1 MLAENE
7 KVRWVPEHL
16 KHGRF
21 KHIIEGAPDWNI
33 SRSRFWASPLPI
45 WKNVRGDIKIVGSL
59 EELQKYT
66 GGKLPQNEVGE
77 VDVHRPWID
86 ELAFVD
92 ERGEKYTRVP
102 EVVDCWVESAAMPY
116 ATAVGF
122 PADFIA
128 EYIAQTRTWFYYLHT
143 LGVLLKGRSAFKAV
157 VSTGTI
163 LAVDGEKISKSK
175 GNYTDPMELMD
186 QYGADALRFYLMGS
200 VVMQGEDLAFSDE
213 GVREAHNRVVG
224 ILRNCLSFFALY
236 KDEYEWK
243 TKGGESPHIL
253 DRWIFARLAA
263 CTKEMTEAMDA
274 YDLPRVCREVRA
286 FVEDY
291 STWYIR
297 RSRERVKGENFEDKQ
312 HCLAAQR
319 KVLLTLSKFIAPLM
333 PFLAEEIYRAV
344 GGEKESVHLESWEDA
359 QVKKDDARII
369 EEMEKVRYIVSLA
382 LEQRAKANIK
392 IRQPLSKLLIT
403 NDSLHTRSGLLALV
417 RDEVNVKEVVFQKS
431 LAQEVALDTF
441 ITPELKEEGAYRELV
456 RAVQDLR
463 KARGLTIA
471 DRVELSIDTDAAG
484 RAFVEKYVAQL
495 TKAAL
500 LSGVRFAP
508 VKNGEK
514 VTIGA
519 LSLCIDCTT
528 RPR

>member
-1 MLAENE
+1 
-7 KVRWVPEHL
+7 
-16 KHGRF
+16 
-21 KHIIEGAPDWNI
+21 
-33 SRSRFWASPLPI
+33 
-45 WKNVRGDIKIVGSL
+45 
-59 EELQKYT
+59 
-66 GGKLPQNEVGE
+66 
-77 VDVHRPWID
+77 
-86 ELAFVD
+86 
-92 ERGEKYTRVP
+92 
-102 EVVDCWVESAAMPY
+102 
-116 ATAVGF
+116 
-122 PADFIA
+122 
-128 EYIAQTRTWFYYLHT
+128 
-143 LGVLLKGRSAFKAV
+143 
-157 VSTGTI
+157 
-163 LAVDGEKISKSK
+163 
-175 GNYTDPMELMD
+175 
-186 QYGADALRFYLMGS
+186 
-200 VVMQGEDLAFSDE
+200 
-213 GVREAHNRVVG
+213 
-224 ILRNCLSFFALY
+224 
-236 KDEYEWK
+236 
-243 TKGGESPHIL
+243 
-253 DRWIFARLAA
+253 
-263 CTKEMTEAMDA
+263 
-274 YDLPRVCREVRA
+274 
-286 FVEDY
+286 
-291 STWYIR
+291 
-297 RSRERVKGENFEDKQ
+297 
-312 HCLAAQR
+312 
-319 KVLLTLSKFIAPLM
+319 M